1 MKKLSIYWEKIFPL
15 IKNIFIPA
23 ILFTIALLS
32 FYGSPD
38 FSAASLKTLH
48 YSFYLL
54 SFASF
59 MVLLYFN
66 QRKPAFYILLM
77 SLSYILINI
86 FKNTFG
92 IEYTTTSYYINLC
105 FFLPLNLFLFNFIPN
120 NKLLCRTNVYLL
132 LAIFVQFS
140 ICEFL
145 GKENFKLNITLLD
158 GHIGDLSILGF
169 LCFASSLV
177 LFLIKSSKDGS
188 IMHYALLFT
197 VLNIMFGMIY
207 SSNATS
213 LTLFFSASALTL
225 LIAIIQHIH
234 YHTYKDALTGLPSRN
249 SYIIDSNSFPLKYS
263 LGLVKLDNYSQMQN
277 MFGKKNKETLV
288 RMITNKIMEEN
299 GEENLYRYSDD
310 EFIVLFKNEN
320 KNESFEHLEQIR
332 RAIASAEFILNDR
345 KKSIKLTVSTCVS
358 EKKRSDANAIE
369 VLYRIRK
376 NLQKANEFSHNISSK
391 V

>member
-1 MKKLSIYWEKIFPL
+1 
-15 IKNIFIPA
+15 
-23 ILFTIALLS
+23 
-32 FYGSPD
+32 
-38 FSAASLKTLH
+38 
-48 YSFYLL
+48 
-54 SFASF
+54 
-59 MVLLYFN
+59 
-66 QRKPAFYILLM
+66 M